1 MKRITPIFLFLFL
14 TSCTSVRYID
24 IEYYDYSPKQH
35 RMQGDILVL
44 MNLHK
49 RDTGNLVGLLDW
61 SMDSLA
67 SEEACNALVN
77 MLNQSPWY
85 ENSTFLK
92 QTIIRSDTL
101 KVILPLSWDTIE
113 QLSVSNSN
121 QWVVSLEYLKIR
133 PRCDT
138 YARWRG
144 DFKEFYG
151 YIDVSIYAYW
161 RVYDLLNRKISLGHL
176 HTDTLSWEHTDWIEV
191 VPGNQLPGVFEAAA
205 YAGADAGERFAQLLA
220 PQWQKDSRVLFAQ
233 STDCEM
239 MRAYEL
245 AMLGNWADAA
255 SIWQKNFKFAKESK
269 AAQAAFNLAL
279 ANEINGNFETALEWL
294 GLAREKLPTLK
305 HLDEYKTIIAK
316 RLENNNL
323 K

>member
-1 MKRITPIFLFLFL
+1 
-14 TSCTSVRYID
+14 
-24 IEYYDYSPKQH
+24 
-35 RMQGDILVL
+35 MQGDILVL

-49 RDTGNLVGLLDW
+49 GDTGNPVGLLDW

-67 SEEACNALVN
+67 SEEACNAMVSL
-77 MLNQSPWY
+77 LKQSPWY
-85 ENSTFLK
+85 ENSNFYR
-92 QTIIRSDTL
+92 QTVIRSDTL
-101 KVILPLSWDTIE
+101 KVILPLSWDTLE
-113 QLSVSNSN
+113 KLSDSASN

-133 PRCDT
+133 PRYDT

-161 RVYDLLNRKISLGHL
+161 RVYDMLNRKIVLGHL

-191 VPGNQLPGVFEAAA
+191 VPGNQLPGVFETAA

-220 PQWQKDSRVLFAQ
+220 PQWQKDSRVLFAPG
-233 STDCEM
+233 TDSEM
-239 MRAYEL
+239 MKAYEL
-245 AMLGNWADAA
+245 AKVGRWTDAA
-255 SIWQKNFKFAKESK
+255 SIWQKNYKSAKASK

-279 ANEINGNFETALEWL
+279 ANEINGNFEVAWEWL
-294 GLAREKLPTLK
+294 DLAREKLPTLK
-305 HLDEYKTIIAK
+305 HLDVYKSIIAK
-316 RLENNNL
+316 RLEKNNF